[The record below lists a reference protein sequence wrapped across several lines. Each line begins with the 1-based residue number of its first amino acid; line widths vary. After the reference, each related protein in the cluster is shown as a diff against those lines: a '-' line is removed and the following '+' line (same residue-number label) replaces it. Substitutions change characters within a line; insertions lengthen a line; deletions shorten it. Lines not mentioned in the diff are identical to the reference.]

1 MGVGLVEDLRSL
13 VVPTWPLEVWMGADM
28 ASGGADS
35 REVGVSLV
43 EDLWHL
49 VVRTWP
55 L

>member
-1 MGVGLVEDLRSL
+1 
-13 VVPTWPLEVWMGADM
+13 M